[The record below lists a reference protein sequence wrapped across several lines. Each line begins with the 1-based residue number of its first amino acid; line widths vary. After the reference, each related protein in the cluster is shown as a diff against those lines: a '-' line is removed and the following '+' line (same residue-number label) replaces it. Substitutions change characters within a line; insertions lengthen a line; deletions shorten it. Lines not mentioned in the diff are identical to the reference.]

1 MADRPFGEK
10 MWRAAGYFITAVTVA
25 GWVAVLAY
33 WLYEHGWIPHTWIS
47 TLREVLMAHLPQRGR
62 P

>member
-10 MWRAAGYFITAVTVA
+10 MWRAAGYFITAVTIA

-33 WLYEHGWIPHTWIS
+33 WLYEHGWIPDTWIS
-47 TLREVLMAHLPQRGR
+47 TLREVLMAHLP
-62 P
+62 